1 MENLIKLGVAVLLSL
16 NSITA
21 NAQNKSDEK
30 ENSLLWEVSGNGLVR
45 PSYITGTFH
54 ILCSKDFE
62 IKPKVWNALNKS
74 ESFVMEIN
82 YTDQSEMASIQ
93 KMMAA
98 DKKIS
103 EQLTASEAKD
113 LDKTLANYG
122 TSLKNIDSH
131 SSTAL
136 YSLVATKAIPCPQ
149 NEVKMYEIEL
159 LKTALQ
165 NKKSVSGLEKVDD
178 QTNAISQAYDL
189 KETISQLKLGDE
201 YAVAAKQMTEAFKN
215 ENLKELD
222 LLIKNPKF
230 MNNKQEKLVLTDR
243 NKKWVEKMPEM
254 MKNQS
259 SFFAVGSGHL
269 WGENGLINLLR
280 AKGYT
285 VKPVS
290 SL

>member
-1 MENLIKLGVAVLLSL
+1 MKNLVKLGFAALLSI
-16 NSITA
+16 STITA
-21 NAQNKSDEK
+21 KAQNTNTNN
-30 ENSLLWEVSGNGLVR
+30 ENSLLWEVSGNGLSK

-82 YTDQSEMASIQ
+82 YTDQNEMASIQ

-103 EQLTASEAKD
+103 EQLTPEEAKN
-113 LDKTLANYG
+113 LDKILTDYG
-122 TSLKNIDSH
+122 TNLKNVDSQ

-159 LKTALQ
+159 LKTALK

-178 QTNAISQAYDL
+178 QTHAISQAYDL
-189 KETISQLKLGDE
+189 KETISQLKLGNE
-201 YAVAAKQMTEAFKN
+201 YAVAAKKMTEAFKN

-222 LLIKNPKF
+222 QLIKNPKF
-230 MNNKQEKLVLTDR
+230 MDKRQEKLVLTDR

-254 MKNQS
+254 MRNQS

-269 WGENGLINLLR
+269 WGENGLINLLK

-285 VKPVS
+285 VKPVT